1 VIGGPFHFSARRHS
15 ARPRRRSYRLG
26 VQPFVAL
33 QRGVLLFRT
42 TNGQT
47 ATANFSDGIF
57 TNVTLTPL
65 PSTWTMLIAGFV
77 GLGFFCL
84 LRDEKGLRGHR
95 SRLTK
100 TPECIG
106 ETAARRSYFCARKS
120 REQGTRIGGW
130 SKCGLSAC
138 LLHLALGACASVRG
152 KRTSRPPPL
161 WFTSLGVVLALDR
174 PHLRLRKRQKGYQN
188 HGFVAEGRKPLY

>member
-1 VIGGPFHFSARRHS
+1 MIGGPFHFSARRHS

-65 PSTWTMLIAGFV
+65 PSTWTMMIIGFV
-77 GLGFFCL
+77 GLGFFAY
-84 LRDEKGLRGHR
+84 RGSKKG
-95 SRLTK
+95 SAV
-100 TPECIG
+100 I
-106 ETAARRSYFCARKS
+106 AAA
-120 REQGTRIGGW
+120 
-130 SKCGLSAC
+130 
-138 LLHLALGACASVRG
+138 
-152 KRTSRPPPL
+152 
-161 WFTSLGVVLALDR
+161 
-174 PHLRLRKRQKGYQN
+174 
-188 HGFVAEGRKPLY
+188 